1 MGKTPQK
8 RIFHT
13 EYQELELASLSPT
26 LKAVYLSAVEAG
38 KRAYAPYSGF
48 RVGAAVLLD
57 NGEIIQGN
65 NQENSAYPSG
75 LCAERVALFAAKA
88 KYPEA
93 DVNAIAVT
101 AQSELAEKLSQPVT
115 PCGSCRQVMSE
126 YESLNQA
133 GDIEVILGGSGDTI
147 WLLPNASCLLPL
159 TFRGEGV
166 RKEGNQ

>member
-1 MGKTPQK
+1 MGKTPQERK
-8 RIFHT
+8 FQT
-13 EYQELELASLSPT
+13 VFQELELASLSPAY
-26 LKAVYLSAVEAG
+26 KALYLSAVEAA

-57 NGEIIQGN
+57 NGQVIQGN

-88 KYPEA
+88 KFPNA
-93 DVNAIAVT
+93 DVKAIAVT
-101 AQSELAEKLSQPVT
+101 AQSELAENLSQPVT

-126 YESLNQA
+126 YESINQT
-133 GDIEVILGGSGDTI
+133 GEIEVILGGSGDTI
-147 WLLPNASCLLPL
+147 WILPNASCLLPL

-166 RKEGNQ
+166 RKEDNQ